1 MPYTKAIN
9 LILVASSLMVIG
21 SVQAQVNQQENGVIQ
36 NNRSDRAEKRSERR
50 EDRAGRRE
58 QRRENRAERKSNRA
72 EKRSERRENR
82 ASNKGRSQ
90 RISANR
96 ASGGRRK

>member
-1 MPYTKAIN
+1 LGDIYAVYESNKFDTSA
-9 LILVASSLMVIG
+9 ASLMVIG
-21 SVQAQVNQQENGVIQ
+21 SAQAQVNQQENGVIQ
-36 NNRSDRAEKRSERR
+36 NNRSD
-50 EDRAGRRE
+50 
-58 QRRENRAERKSNRA
+58 RA

>member
-9 LILVASSLMVIG
+9 LILVAASLMVIG
-21 SVQAQVNQQENGVIQ
+21 SAQAQVNQQENGVIQ
-36 NNRSDRAEKRSERR
+36 NNRSD
-50 EDRAGRRE
+50 
-58 QRRENRAERKSNRA
+58 RA